1 MKTILLI
8 TSLALI
14 SYVHADTRAEVS
26 MSGSAMGMVG
36 ADGRPKAALIEFKRG
51 IITKEPIDADE
62 RIATLE
68 KYLAYYKQMKKHGID
83 PLGEV
88 DGKYKETPLLEAL
101 NEIFPEVP
109 VIFEEGVDKDVK
121 IRKLTLDKAPRDKV
135 FTYIGHSAGVYIG
148 CSEKGIHIQAAP

>member
-8 TSLALI
+8 ASLALI
-14 SYVHADTRAEVS
+14 SHVHADTRAEVHLS
-26 MSGSAMGMVG
+26 ENSMGMVG
-36 ADGRPKAALIEFKRG
+36 ADDRPKVALIEFTRG
-51 IITKEPIDADE
+51 IMVKKPIEADE

-88 DGKYKETPLLEAL
+88 DGKYRETPLIEAL

-109 VIFEEGVDKDVK
+109 VIFEEGVDKKVK
-121 IRKLTLDKAPRDKV
+121 IRKLMLDKVPREKV